1 MDGRIR
7 RRIEYVT
14 GLPFETFPNEGVKVV
29 VSDARSERPKNRL
42 LVQRVM
48 GKNGV
53 LVTGTP
59 RILKDISRW
68 LNTMTSWEI
77 FSPLGIAEMKRRL
90 SPDDSAALD
99 EDYGLDYYLSE
110 REEFLPFESGHT
122 VTTLTT
128 KDIPPSQYQLRLS
141 ERRTIEAG
149 DFTWAFACFSQESP
163 PATRLSLF
171 GSHCASIAI
180 VIWENDV
187 LAGFGVETEE
197 SLWGRGH
204 GLAVVSAATKWVL
217 DQEAVAW
224 YGAYSN
230 NIASLRIARRLG
242 FSLGSSSIRA

>member
-90 SPDDSAALD
+90 SLDDSAALD

-110 REEFLPFESGHT
+110 REEFLPFEAANRIDYMIDDAIIVRSPDWRQH
-122 VTTLTT
+122 L
-128 KDIPPSQYQLRLS
+128 IPKNDNLAVARRLRAVDEKYL
-141 ERRTIEAG
+141 G
-149 DFTWAFACFSQESP
+149 VP
-163 PATRLSLF
+163 RLSLIPSS
-171 GSHCASIAI
+171 GRQRS
-180 VIWENDV
+180 
-187 LAGFGVETEE
+187 EE
-197 SLWGRGH
+197 STGITNH
-204 GLAVVSAATKWVL
+204 TP
-217 DQEAVAW
+217 
-224 YGAYSN
+224 
-230 NIASLRIARRLG
+230 
-242 FSLGSSSIRA
+242 FSGQSSSCTTN